1 MSHEIPMKHNKI
13 LLTMM
18 VLCTALTGRAQ
29 TSEYRPFLEEGKVW
43 TYHYYNPF
51 TSLEYYK
58 SLTLSGDTLIEGNKY
73 TRIVDQSTGDYECA
87 MREAEKKVYAVFPH
101 YSTEN
106 LIYDFSLGV
115 GDSFRNYYSVVS
127 VDTIVVDHQSFR
139 CMDVRPSGD
148 EWVNWWV
155 EGIGSMYY
163 LTSYSLY
170 AGNCY
175 SFYSCQLNGETLFTQ
190 KDYPYTVNI
199 HNQPLTDGD
208 ASSSLYDLQ
217 GRRLMQKPAKGVY
230 IQEGRKRV
238 VK

>member
-1 MSHEIPMKHNKI
+1 MKHNKI
-13 LLTMM
+13 FLTMM
-18 VLCTALTGRAQ
+18 VLCTALVGRAQ
-29 TSEYRPFLEEGKVW
+29 TGEYRPFLEEGKVW

-51 TSLEYYK
+51 TKNEFYK
-58 SLTLSGDTLIEGNKY
+58 SLTVSGDTLIEGNKY

-115 GDSFRNYYSVVS
+115 GDSFLNYYSIVS
-127 VDTIVVDHQSFR
+127 VDTIVVDYQTFR

-163 LTSYSLY
+163 LTSYSLFT
-170 AGNCY
+170 GNCY
-175 SFYSCQLNGETLFTQ
+175 SFYSCQLNGETLLTQ
-190 KDYPYTVNI
+190 KDFPSTVGVRN
-199 HNQPLTDGD
+199 HPLTDVD
-208 ASSSLYDLQ
+208 VLSSLYDLQ
-217 GRRLMQKPAKGVY
+217 GHRLTGKPTKGVY
-230 IQEGRKRV
+230 IEDGRKMV
-238 VK
+238 GK